1 MKEPRWV
8 PEQAVIAMHDE
19 LIAEHGGDFGLRDL
33 GLLSA
38 SLARPQ
44 HLFAYSDSASL
55 FDLAAAYAFGLAK
68 NHAFVDG
75 NKRIALAVIDV
86 FLRLNGYELVAAE
99 EEAVIRINKLVE
111 GIENQESIGVWI
123 AANSQELSQ

>member
-8 PEQAVIAMHDE
+8 PEQAVIAIHDE
-19 LIAEHGGDFGLRDL
+19 LIVEHGGCFGLRDPN
-33 GLLSA
+33 LLSS

-55 FDLAAAYAFGLAK
+55 FDIAAAYAFGLAK
-68 NHAFVDG
+68 NHPFVDG

-99 EEAVIRINKLVE
+99 EEAVIKINNLVE
-111 GIENQESIGVWI
+111 GIENQESIATWI
-123 AANSQELSQ
+123 AANSQEL

>member
-8 PEQAVIAMHDE
+8 PEQAVIAIHDE
-19 LIAEHGGDFGLRDL
+19 LIVEHGGCSGLRDPN
-33 GLLSA
+33 LLSS
-38 SLARPQ
+38 SLARPK

-55 FDLAAAYAFGLAK
+55 FDIAAAYAFSLAK
-68 NHAFVDG
+68 NHPFVDG

-99 EEAVIRINKLVE
+99 EEAVIKINNLVE
-111 GIENQESIGVWI
+111 GIENQESIATWI
-123 AANSQELSQ
+123 AANSQEL

>member
-8 PEQAVIAMHDE
+8 PEQAVIAIHDE
-19 LIAEHGGDFGLRDL
+19 LIVEHGGCFGLRDPN
-33 GLLSA
+33 LLSS
-38 SLARPQ
+38 SLARPK

-55 FDLAAAYAFGLAK
+55 FDIAAAYAFGLAK
-68 NHAFVDG
+68 NHPFVDG

-99 EEAVIRINKLVE
+99 EEAVIKINNLVE
-111 GIENQESIGVWI
+111 GIENQESIATWI
-123 AANSQELSQ
+123 AGNSQEV

>member
-8 PEQAVIAMHDE
+8 PEQAVIAIHDE
-19 LIAEHGGDFGLRDL
+19 LIVEHGGCFGLRDPN
-33 GLLSA
+33 LLSS
-38 SLARPQ
+38 SLARPK

-55 FDLAAAYAFGLAK
+55 FDIAAAYAFGLAK
-68 NHAFVDG
+68 NHPFVDG

-99 EEAVIRINKLVE
+99 EEAVIKINNLVE
-111 GIENQESIGVWI
+111 GIENQESIATWI
-123 AANSQELSQ
+123 AANSQEL